1 MATQVN
7 YDKPSVLE
15 VAGNYVRTPEGL
27 HEMVVHPAVTALK
40 WAEIAVTAL
49 SEIVKGPKEIFE
61 RAGHILLW
69 AELPTQIMKLGRSI
83 VKLKDCVASGSV
95 FLVSDKVAKV
105 YVNATFMT
113 GLVADAAQLLVHE
126 HVLVLSTAALTVLQV
141 VGFLGSA
148 ALLIKAARG
157 IKKQIPILME
167 NKAWTPKF
175 NLALIELIAK
185 VCLAVV
191 AIFTMVAF
199 FYSIAP
205 LTWIIL
211 VFSTILLILSLI
223 SYFYEKTHFPEKS
236 KAVEAKQI
244 PAIS

>member
-1 MATQVN
+1 MAIQAN

-15 VAGNYVRTPEGL
+15 IAGDYVKTPEGL
-27 HEMVVHPAVTALK
+27 NELVVEPAVTALK
-40 WAEIAVTAL
+40 WTEIAVTAL
-49 SEIVKGPKEIFE
+49 SEIVKGPKEIFV

-83 VKLKDCVASGSV
+83 VKLQNSIASHS
-95 FLVSDKVAKV
+95 LLLASDKAAKV

-113 GLVADAAQLLVHE
+113 GLVADAAQILVREHLLILSNTA
-126 HVLVLSTAALTVLQV
+126 LVVLQV

-148 ALLIKAARG
+148 ALLIKAGRG
-157 IKKQIPILME
+157 IKKQVFRLIE

-175 NLALIELIAK
+175 NLALIELISK

-191 AIFTMVAF
+191 AIFTMLAF
-199 FYSIAP
+199 FYSLAP
-205 LTWIIL
+205 FTWIIL

-223 SYFYEKTHFPEKS
+223 SHFYEKTHFPDKT
-236 KAVEAKQI
+236 KVVEAKNLSQ
-244 PAIS
+244 

>member
-1 MATQVN
+1 MQVN
-7 YDKPSVLE
+7 YEKPSVLE
-15 VAGNYVRTPEGL
+15 VAVDYVQTPEGL
-27 HEMVVHPAVTALK
+27 NEMVVEPAVTTLK

-69 AELPTQIMKLGRSI
+69 AELPTQILKLGRSI
-83 VKLKDCVASGSV
+83 VKLKDCVANGSV

-126 HVLVLSTAALTVLQV
+126 HILALPAAALTVLQV
-141 VGFLGSA
+141 VGFLGGVA
-148 ALLIKAARG
+148 MLIKAARG
-157 IKKQIPILME
+157 IKKQIPRLMQ
-167 NKAWTPKF
+167 NKPWSPKF
-175 NLALIELIAK
+175 NLALIELISK

-191 AIFTMVAF
+191 AIFTMIAF

-205 LTWIIL
+205 FTWIIL

-223 SYFYEKTHFPEKS
+223 SHFYEKIHFPDK
-236 KAVEAKQI
+236 KAVAAKQT
-244 PAIS
+244 AALT